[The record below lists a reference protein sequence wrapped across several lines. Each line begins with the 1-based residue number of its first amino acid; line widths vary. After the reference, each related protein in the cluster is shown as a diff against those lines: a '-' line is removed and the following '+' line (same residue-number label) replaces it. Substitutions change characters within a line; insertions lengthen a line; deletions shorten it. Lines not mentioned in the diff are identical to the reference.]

1 MKNRIYVSALLFACA
16 LALPAQLLW
25 KISGPGLA
33 APSYLLGTMHT
44 APDTFALHIDGLQEA
59 LQTVEAVC
67 GEMDMREASTPQGR
81 GKQQEA
87 LLLPDETTLPDWLDA
102 DELHRL
108 DSLLYRVLG
117 TRLDNPMAAGL
128 TRLRPAALTA
138 QLTLIAYA
146 RSHPGFGSRV
156 LLDSYIQQ
164 QAERAGKRIFGLE
177 TLDFQLALVYTDTSV
192 ERQVLDLMCFVDHY
206 DFHEAQLAKIS
217 EAYLAQRLDRIERA
231 ADERLRNACDTS
243 DEEKERLV
251 YARNRDWAARMP
263 AIMAGGATLF
273 AVGSLHLTGD
283 EGLIA
288 LLRRAGYTVEAVGL
302 PFAAARQADCGVSFS
317 TNAAL
322 AKTYSD

>member
-1 MKNRIYVSALLFACA
+1 MKNRFCAFLLLLTAT

-59 LQTVEAVC
+59 LQTCEAVC
-67 GEMDMREASTPQGR
+67 GEMDMREASTSEGR

-87 LLLPDETTLPDWLDA
+87 LFLPDGTTLPDLLDE
-102 DELHRL
+102 DERLRL
-108 DSLLYRVLG
+108 DSLLYEVLG

-156 LLDSYIQQ
+156 LLDSYVQQ
-164 QAERAGKRIFGLE
+164 QAEQAGKRISGFE
-177 TLDFQLALVYTDTSV
+177 TLDFQLALVYTDV
-192 ERQVLDLMCFVDHY
+192 PLERQLLDLMCFVDHY
-206 DFHEAQLAKIS
+206 GFHEAQLAKIS
-217 EAYLAQRLDRIERA
+217 EAYLAQRLDRVEIA

-243 DEEKERLV
+243 EEEKERLV

-263 AIMAGGATLF
+263 AMMAGGSTLF
-273 AVGSLHLTGD
+273 AVGCLHLTGD
-283 EGLIA
+283 KGLIA
-288 LLRRAGYTVEAVGL
+288 LLRRAGYTVEPA
-302 PFAAARQADCGVSFS
+302 S
-317 TNAAL
+317 
-322 AKTYSD
+322 